1 MSCSADVDRELR
13 LDQDGHRAHLA
24 VTRWWRPS
32 SARSPFLSGLAIPD
46 RVRVVP
52 AGIPAGPIGAALA
65 TRGDTLPGHGRPEG
79 VPQVRF
85 DGAVELGV
93 SSDRSAPPVAVR
105 QVEEVP

>member
-1 MSCSADVDRELR
+1 MVA
-13 LDQDGHRAHLA
+13 A
-24 VTRWWRPS
+24 VERQV
-32 SARSPFLSGLAIPD
+32 AGSPFLSGLAIPD

-52 AGIPAGPIGAALA
+52 AGPIGAALA
-65 TRGDTLPGHGRPEG
+65 TRGDTLSGHGRPDG

-93 SSDRSAPPVAVR
+93 SSDRSAPPVAVS

>member
-1 MSCSADVDRELR
+1 VVA
-13 LDQDGHRAHLA
+13 A
-24 VTRWWRPS
+24 VERQV
-32 SARSPFLSGLAIPD
+32 AGSPFLSGLAIPD

-65 TRGDTLPGHGRPEG
+65 TRGDTLSGHGRPDG

-93 SSDRSAPPVAVR
+93 SSDRSAPPVAVSR
-105 QVEEVP
+105 VEEVP